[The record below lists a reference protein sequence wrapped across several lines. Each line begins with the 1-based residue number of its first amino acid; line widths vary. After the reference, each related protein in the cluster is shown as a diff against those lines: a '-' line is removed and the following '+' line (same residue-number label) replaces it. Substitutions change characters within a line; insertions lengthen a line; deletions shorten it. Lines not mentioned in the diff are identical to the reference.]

1 MSFSYFL
8 FYCIIF
14 FFLKIK
20 LNYYAGQYLCVWGNK
35 ILPVTQAEW
44 CRASLMSK
52 IECDWVNF
60 FLVVTTPWNPKKKSH
75 QKIINKFPLSLRDAR
90 YAKTTTKQVPDYFC
104 RMAISQFLNWNDETI
119 IICIRK
125 TKCQTADFEVS
136 FISRDIKFYNLRL
149 MKIELAHRLIGK
161 TLKCEDY

>member
-1 MSFSYFL
+1 MLANIYAFEAIK
-8 FYCIIF
+8 YCQLRKRNDVGPAWWVKSNVIEWIF
-14 FFLKIK
+14 FSSW
-20 LNYYAGQYLCVWGNK
+20 QR
-35 ILPVTQAEW
+35 PETQ
-44 CRASLMSK
+44 
-52 IECDWVNF
+52 
-60 FLVVTTPWNPKKKSH
+60 KKSH